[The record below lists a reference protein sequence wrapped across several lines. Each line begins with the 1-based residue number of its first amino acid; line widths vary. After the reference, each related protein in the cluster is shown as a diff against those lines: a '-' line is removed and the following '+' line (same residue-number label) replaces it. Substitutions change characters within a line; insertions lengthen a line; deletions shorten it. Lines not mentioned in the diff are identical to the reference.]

1 LEELL
6 ALRDLFVNF
15 AKGLEKYRAGPAASR
30 ITKPANIHIKP
41 LLNSNL
47 HIRADTSSK
56 VTPSFCTVRPHI
68 RRRRIT
74 KVQT

>member
-30 ITKPANIHIKP
+30 ITNQQTFI
-41 LLNSNL
+41 
-47 HIRADTSSK
+47 SSLY
-56 VTPSFCTVRPHI
+56 
-68 RRRRIT
+68 
-74 KVQT
+74 